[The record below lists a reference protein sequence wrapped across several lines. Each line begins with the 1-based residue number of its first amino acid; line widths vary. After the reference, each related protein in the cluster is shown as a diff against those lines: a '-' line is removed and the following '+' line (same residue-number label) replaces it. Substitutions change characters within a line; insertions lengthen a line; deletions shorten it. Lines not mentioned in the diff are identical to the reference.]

1 VERLVLPAADIR
13 IAGRAVSSETLFAY
27 AGAFQLTVSTAL
39 PDEGMQ
45 LHSAYLGHEA
55 AERSSASHLLIAPE
69 ARPCLWTVEHDPA
82 NLPVMHARRHC
93 LLDHLAVLADE
104 LRQRTRLSVRLD
116 VPPDALEQIDHA

>member
-1 VERLVLPAADIR
+1 LVLPSAAIR
-13 IAGRAVSSETLFAY
+13 IADRAVSSETLFAY

-39 PDEGMQ
+39 PDEGIQ
-45 LHSAYLGHEA
+45 LHSTYLGHEA

-69 ARPCLWTVEHDPA
+69 GRPRLWSVEHDPA

-104 LRQRTRLSVRLD
+104 LRQRTQLSVRLD